1 MKKPRLAIDMDEVI
15 ADAHG
20 ALVAWQAAT
29 HGYTETELLAL
40 PLDSAVSVEHLD
52 AMETY
57 LMQGNAFRDFA
68 VMPGAQ
74 QAVKRL
80 MSKFEIFIVTAA
92 MEYPSSCAFK
102 FAWLAEHFPSIS
114 PLNIVFCGD
123 KSIVAAD
130 LLLDD
135 TERHFE
141 RFQGQGVL
149 FSAPHN
155 QSSSWPVKVKDWG
168 DAVAYLEA
176 WTACS
181 V

>member
-20 ALVAWQAAT
+20 A
-29 HGYTETELLAL
+29 
-40 PLDSAVSVEHLD
+40 
-52 AMETY
+52 
-57 LMQGNAFRDFA
+57 
-68 VMPGAQ
+68 
-74 QAVKRL
+74 
-80 MSKFEIFIVTAA
+80 
-92 MEYPSSCAFK
+92 
-102 FAWLAEHFPSIS
+102 
-114 PLNIVFCGD
+114 LNIVFCGD

>member
-1 MKKPRLAIDMDEVI
+1 MRKPRLAIDMDEVI

-20 ALVAWQAAT
+20 ALAAWQAET
-29 HGYTETELLAL
+29 YGYTNTDLLDYA
-40 PLDSAVSVEHLD
+40 LDSRVSPEHLN
-52 AMETY
+52 AMKKY
-57 LMQGNAFRDFA
+57 LMQGEAFRHFA
-68 VMPGAQ
+68 VMPDAK

-80 MSKFEIFIVTAA
+80 MSRFEIFIVTAA

-102 FAWLAEHFPSIS
+102 FAWLAEHFPFIS

-130 LLLDD
+130 FLLDD
-135 TERHFE
+135 SERHFS

-155 QSSSWPVKVKDWG
+155 QISSWPVKVKDWH
-168 DAVAYLEA
+168 DAVVYLEGRISRSA
-176 WTACS
+176 
-181 V
+181 